1 MQKRVLAGVVLL
13 AVLLALIFAFY
24 PGNSQVIDLA
34 TGAGISKM
42 LRYENAQVYLFGET
56 HRCTEYQQF
65 RNALFQYLVKEKGVR
80 VLVEESGYATA
91 FLENETVQGRLSFS
105 DWLDRCTLSKEDYEL
120 FQWMSE
126 FNQNRPD
133 RDKISIVGIDITD
146 SIGMVYAFCRY
157 LLRDCCLLYTSDAA
171 DEP

>member
-24 PGNSQVIDLA
+24 PGNSQEINLS

-91 FLENETVQGRLSFS
+91 FLENETVQGRLSF
-105 DWLDRCTLSKEDYEL
+105 
-120 FQWMSE
+120 
-126 FNQNRPD
+126 
-133 RDKISIVGIDITD
+133 
-146 SIGMVYAFCRY
+146 
-157 LLRDCCLLYTSDAA
+157 
-171 DEP
+171 

>member
-24 PGNSQVIDLA
+24 PGNSQELNLS

-42 LRYENAQVYLFGET
+42 LPYENAQVYLLGET

-80 VLVEESGYATA
+80 VLVEEGGYATA

-105 DWLDRCTLSKEDYEL
+105 DWLDRFTYSKEDEEL
-120 FQWMSE
+120 YS
-126 FNQNRPD
+126 
-133 RDKISIVGIDITD
+133 
-146 SIGMVYAFCRY
+146 
-157 LLRDCCLLYTSDAA
+157 
-171 DEP
+171 